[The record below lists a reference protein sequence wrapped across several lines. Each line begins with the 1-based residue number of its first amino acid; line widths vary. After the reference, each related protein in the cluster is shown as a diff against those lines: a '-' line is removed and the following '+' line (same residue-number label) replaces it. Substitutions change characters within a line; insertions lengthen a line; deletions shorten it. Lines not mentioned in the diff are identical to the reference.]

1 MHRYHIQSGSLS
13 LTVQAETSQ
22 KAALWAIHQA
32 MQQVLPIDPAA
43 GQADNN
49 DPPTKLVQVLAD
61 SLEVTPLD
69 QTETPT
75 RSLVVSQRTTKLRT
89 MDVVRQWSEMF
100 AALERLQSLLDD
112 GSQPAVAA

>member
-1 MHRYHIQSGSLS
+1 MHHYHIQSGSLS
-13 LTVQAETSQ
+13 LTVQAESSQ

-43 GQADNN
+43 ESTKSDEQ
-49 DPPTKLVQVLAD
+49 PTKLVQVLAD

-69 QTETPT
+69 QAAAPAQ
-75 RSLVVSQRTTKLRT
+75 SLALSERTTKLRT

-100 AALERLQSLLDD
+100 AALERLQSLLETD
-112 GSQPAVAA
+112 SQPAVAA